1 MEGFNKVDEK
11 NTKVGCLRP
20 KRPVG
25 VLSEQ
30 EFRVCFH
37 ISDNIPIQLIDNE
50 ALSSTDLP
58 NNMIYF
64 TKEQFVVGLRL
75 PIPSLF
81 KQFLHF
87 TQILPVFLY
96 SNMVWILMGYNVLD
110 MLFQLDFSLL
120 EVLFIYTVK
129 MSQKERFNLS
139 VNILSLQLVTSLL
152 DSCKGWAKGYVL
164 VSDPWSDSSKGPKEV
179 FSPQRSLE
187 ISSRPCFYHFL
198 YIFLLFP
205 PCCESTHDLY
215 VHLMQ
220 VRRGGDTL

>member
-11 NTKVGCLRP
+11 NTKVGRLRP

-37 ISDNIPIQLIDNE
+37 ISDTIPIQLIDNE
-50 ALSSTDLP
+50 ALSFADLP

-64 TKEQFVVGLRL
+64 TKEQFVAGFRL

-87 TQILPVFLY
+87 TQIPPVFLY
-96 SNMVWILMGYNVLD
+96 SNMARIQMGYNVLD

-120 EVLFIYTVK
+120 EVLFIYTIK
-129 MSQKERFNLS
+129 ISQKERFSLS
-139 VNILSLQLVTSLL
+139 VHILSLQLVTSLL
-152 DSCKGWAKGYVL
+152 DSCKGWAKGHVL
-164 VSDPWSDSSKGPKEV
+164 VSDP
-179 FSPQRSLE
+179 
-187 ISSRPCFYHFL
+187 
-198 YIFLLFP
+198 
-205 PCCESTHDLY
+205 
-215 VHLMQ
+215 
-220 VRRGGDTL
+220 